1 MRGLTQPPSE
11 FSAIPDLVRKTPAP
25 WKANLALSV
34 EIFWLGDLDSNQ
46 GFPSQS
52 RKFYR

>member
-1 MRGLTQPPSE
+1 MTLENVDVNPRRQEAGRIRE
-11 FSAIPDLVRKTPAP
+11 MAP
-25 WKANLALSV
+25 
-34 EIFWLGDLDSNQ
+34 FWLGDLDSNQ

>member
-1 MRGLTQPPSE
+1 MWDVCGSFLAKVGLRGIAGAKIVQLFQLL
-11 FSAIPDLVRKTPAP
+11 I
-25 WKANLALSV
+25 ALD
-34 EIFWLGDLDSNQ
+34 WLGDLDSNQ

>member
-1 MRGLTQPPSE
+1 MWTGLVDHTPIE
-11 FSAIPDLVRKTPAP
+11 GVRSTKSLKPR
-25 WKANLALSV
+25 N
-34 EIFWLGDLDSNQ
+34 WLGDLDSNQ